1 MERRGSLY
9 YKWISMKKAYAAD
22 KIFTGESW
30 KNNSAVIIEDDVV
43 VDVVPINNLAGDIPV
58 VQRAPILAPALID
71 IQIYGAS
78 SKLFSE
84 YPSADTL
91 HKMKEHC
98 DKGGTKYF
106 LPTIAT
112 NTTEIFKKGID
123 AVKKYWKDGGA
134 GVPGLHI
141 EGPWINKEKRGAHV
155 ERFIHAPQKEEV
167 TELLEYGKAVIKMIT
182 LAPEICSE
190 QIIELIKSYGII
202 ISAGH
207 SNASYSGAMAAFE
220 KIHVAT
226 HLFNA
231 MSALHHRQPGL
242 PAAIMQHPSVMASIV
257 ADGYHLDFT
266 MISLAKKIMGERL
279 FLITD
284 AVTETKTGPYPH
296 EREGDKYVSNGILSG
311 SALTMMKAVKNCVEH
326 CGIALE
332 EALRMA
338 SLYPARVLHLD
349 NKTGKIEPGFRAD
362 FVLLDEKLDV
372 ITCV

>member
-1 MERRGSLY
+1 M
-9 YKWISMKKAYAAD
+9 IKAYSAD
-22 KIFTGESW
+22 KIFTGQSW
-30 KNNSAVIIEDDVV
+30 KNNSAVIIENDMVV
-43 VDVVPINNLAGDIPV
+43 NVVQLNNLPGNIPII
-58 VQRAPILAPALID
+58 QHASILAPAFID

-78 SKLFSE
+78 SKLFSA

-91 HKMKEHC
+91 YKMKEYC

-112 NTTEIFKKGID
+112 NAIDVFKKGID
-123 AVKKYWKDGGA
+123 AIKEYWKSGGA

-141 EGPWINKEKRGAHV
+141 EGPWINKEKRGAHL
-155 ERFIHAPQKEEV
+155 ENFIHAPQKEEV

-190 QIIELIKSYGII
+190 EIIDLIKSYGII

-207 SNASYSGAMAAFE
+207 SNATYSEANIAF
-220 KIHVAT
+220 KKNIHVAT

-242 PAAIMQHPSVMASIV
+242 PAAIMLNSSVMASMV
-257 ADGYHLDFT
+257 ADGYHVDFA

-284 AVTETKTGPYPH
+284 AVTETKTGPYQH
-296 EREGDKYVSNGILSG
+296 ERSGDKYLANGILSG
-311 SALTMMKAVKNCVEH
+311 SALTMIKAVKNCVDT
-326 CGIALE
+326 CNISLE

-338 SLYPARVLHLD
+338 SLYPAKVLHLD
-349 NKTGKIEPGFRAD
+349 NKTGKIEPGFKAD
-362 FVLLDEKLDV
+362 FVLLDEELEV
-372 ITCV
+372 IACV

>member
-1 MERRGSLY
+1 
-9 YKWISMKKAYAAD
+9 MKKAYSAD
-22 KIFTGESW
+22 KIFTGQSW
-30 KNNSAVIIEDDVV
+30 KHDSAVIVENDVV
-43 VDVVPINNLAGDIPV
+43 LNVVPLNNLPGDIPV
-58 VQRAPILAPALID
+58 IQHASILAPAFID

-84 YPSADTL
+84 YPSAESL
-91 HKMKEHC
+91 HKLKEHC

-112 NTTEIFKKGID
+112 NTADVLKKGID
-123 AVKKYWKDGGA
+123 AVKDYWKNGGS

-155 ERFIHAPQKEEV
+155 ESFIHAPQKEEV
-167 TELLEYGKAVIKMIT
+167 TELMEYGKAVIKMIT

-190 QIIELIKSYGII
+190 EIIELIKSYGII

-207 SNASYSGAMAAFE
+207 SNATYDEAMNSF
-220 KIHVAT
+220 KKNIHVAT

-231 MSALHHRQPGL
+231 MSGLHHRQPGL
-242 PAAIMQHPSVMASIV
+242 PAAVMLNSSVMASIV
-257 ADGYHLDFT
+257 ADGYHVDFA

-284 AVTETKTGPYPH
+284 AVTETKKGPYQH
-296 EREGDKYVSNGILSG
+296 ERSGDKYLANGILSG
-311 SALTMMKAVKNCVEH
+311 SALTMIKAVKNCVNN
-326 CGIALE
+326 CNISLE

-338 SLYPARVLHLD
+338 SLYPAKVLLLD

-362 FVLLDEKLDV
+362 FVLLDEELEV
-372 ITCV
+372 IACV